1 MHRCGMLNQKLMFYV
16 KAASFDTATIETR
29 LFCWKNKMTTENIN
43 QAHRETIGASQTHR
57 IMSYLQHDNL
67 PKGAVSLIEV
77 MCRGTDEDLENAYE
91 LNTTAVRWGRDHEV
105 EAVELIAAE
114 FGAEI
119 QFYGENQLRLNAGF
133 EYSNIISA
141 LCDAH
146 LIMADGS
153 IIIPEIKC
161 LDTKNHDYII
171 AAVGDSAEALKRED
185 WAKYCQ
191 VHTQNICAETYYEKS
206 VSSIIVFYDPRSTVK
221 KLHYIVVVDADDY
234 MTIDVEFRNK
244 LKQRAKLARNL
255 YDSIKAEPDRAP
267 VIYDGVMPET
277 KLVKASN
284 DFILT
289 PALLETG
296 CEEIARK
303 VAESVGVE
311 IVDLVIENDKVVS
324 YHLKGGEVFDCEV
337 KEGREL
343 SEKMEKRIKKIIP
356 LVKKANAPLREK
368 ALSEHRKYT
377 KTDRLIE
384 SLITPIVGHIGSK
397 RAEWESEQRRIQ
409 DEILAT
415 EAEKKRLADE
425 QAEQVK
431 MAILAKIETFTVLPQ
446 DVSSLE
452 LIAAKRLQVESVV
465 VDVMFGEFHQQAVL
479 AKDNALAALDNAEL
493 SIKQAIEEAA
503 KQTRLDKL
511 NEFRNK
517 CKALHDDTHSVEYLT
532 QQRFKLFNVVPS
544 TEAYHEHYDAVCEC
558 RLGTLDALD
567 KVLITAAKQ
576 RAIDLAEKLKDEAEQ
591 KKINNSM
598 ELNQS
603 DIRIDRYSADNQ
615 SDFYTKK
622 TTTVRATH
630 LPTGTIAECN
640 SEKSEWS
647 NAEKAVES
655 LKEIVGYSTEQ
666 TYIDDKVNRV
676 LNNDIIAMYEA
687 MNPVL
692 HAKVIE
698 AAGKAVDFQKTPQ
711 NSRSSFLHN
720 LFDNDKQG
728 KALRAAFCLIIK

>member
-1 MHRCGMLNQKLMFYV
+1 
-16 KAASFDTATIETR
+16 
-29 LFCWKNKMTTENIN
+29 MTTENIT
-43 QAHRETIGASQTHR
+43 QAHRLTIGASQVSK

-67 PKGAVSLIEV
+67 PKGAVSLV
-77 MCRGTDEDLENAYE
+77 STMCRGTDEDLENAYE
-91 LNTTAVRWGRDHEV
+91 LNTPAVLWGREHEV

-171 AAVGDSAEALKRED
+171 TAVGDSAEVLKRED

-191 VHTQNICAETYYEKS
+191 VHTQNICAEEYYEKS

-221 KLHYIVVVDADDY
+221 KLHYIVVVDAGDY
-234 MTIDVEFRNK
+234 MSIDVEFRNK

-255 YDSIKAEPDRAP
+255 YDSIKAEPDRAS

-284 DFILT
+284 DFMLT
-289 PALLETG
+289 PALLEMG

-303 VAESVGVE
+303 VAESIGVE

-356 LVKKANAPLREK
+356 LIKKANAPLREK
-368 ALSEHRKYT
+368 ALAEHRKYT

-397 RAEWESEQRRIQ
+397 RAEWEAEQKRIQ
-409 DEILAT
+409 DDILIA

-431 MAILAKIETFTVLPQ
+431 QAILAKIETFTVSPQ

-452 LIAAKRLQVESVV
+452 LIAAKRVQVESVII
-465 VDVMFGEFHQQAVL
+465 DVMFGEFEQKAIEE
-479 AKDNALAALDNAEL
+479 KSYALGYLLRKESEL
-493 SIKQAIEEAA
+493 KLAIEEAA
-503 KQTRLDKL
+503 KRACLDAFEVFKA
-511 NEFRNK
+511 K
-517 CKALHDDTHSVEYLT
+517 CEALSDPMHSVEYLMS
-532 QQRFKLFNVVPS
+532 QAEKLGAFNAPDD
-544 TEAYHEHYDAVCEC
+544 EHKFLYQDLRNV
-558 RLGTLDALD
+558 TLDNLNGI
-567 KVLITAAKQ
+567 LIPAAKQ
-576 RAIDLAEKLKDEAEQ
+576 RAIDLAEKLKAEADELAAQSVKDSAVLIVNESPVFIDASVNLTPE
-591 KKINNSM
+591 KI
-598 ELNQS
+598 EEV
-603 DIRIDRYSADNQ
+603 SA
-615 SDFYTKK
+615 F
-622 TTTVRATH
+622 
-630 LPTGTIAECN
+630 IA
-640 SEKSEWS
+640 
-647 NAEKAVES
+647 S
-655 LKEIVGYSTEQ
+655 LDDETPLVPVIIEQ
-666 TYIDDKVNRV
+666 TYIDDHANDDTDRVNRV
-676 LNNDIIAMYEA
+676 LNNDIVAMYAA

-692 HAKVIE
+692 HAKVVE
-698 AAGKAVDFQKTPQ
+698 AAGKIVDFQSTPQ

-720 LFDNDKQG
+720 LFDSDKQG